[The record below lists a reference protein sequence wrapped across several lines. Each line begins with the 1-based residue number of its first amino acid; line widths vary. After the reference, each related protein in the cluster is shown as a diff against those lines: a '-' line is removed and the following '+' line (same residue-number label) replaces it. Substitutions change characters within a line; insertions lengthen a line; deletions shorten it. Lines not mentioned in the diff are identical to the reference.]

1 MARPLHC
8 AVTVNTSIKTISIA
22 LCLVALGAT
31 TATTASADAPRAEGF
46 GRRWAV
52 GGYATGWAGS
62 YAGVGLGGRLR
73 FRPYD
78 KLGIEVFGESLIV
91 ESPGG
96 LRHDHPVG
104 FNLYVPFQ
112 ISERVRLRP
121 LFGFCAVISFIEPD
135 EQNAPRADDVLFG
148 LHLGG
153 GIEYLLGRN
162 ISAFLDVQAIG
173 YLGHARYAQ
182 GWTGSVDNDLTT
194 LGVVQASLG
203 LQAHLGQ

>member
-1 MARPLHC
+1 M
-8 AVTVNTSIKTISIA
+8 NTSIKTIGLTVFVLAISSSTA
-22 LCLVALGAT
+22 LAERAE
-31 TATTASADAPRAEGF
+31 PRAQGF
-46 GRRWAV
+46 DRGWAL

-73 FRPYD
+73 FEPYE

-104 FNLYVPFQ
+104 FNLYVPFRV
-112 ISERVRLRP
+112 SERVRLRP
-121 LFGFCAVISFIEPD
+121 LFGFCAVFSFIEPD
-135 EQNAPRADDVLFG
+135 ERNAPRADDVLFG

-153 GIEYLLGRN
+153 GVEYLLGRN

-173 YLGHARYAQ
+173 YLGHSRYAQ
-182 GWTGSVDNDLTT
+182 GWTGSVDNGLST

-203 LQAHLGQ
+203 LQAHLGE